1 MQSEASETFLA
12 LKRQTQEP
20 LNGWCG
26 EVLLYYKKAEAVPK
40 LSRNGS

>member
-26 EVLLYYKKAEAVPK
+26 EVLLSYKKGRSSSET
-40 LSRNGS
+40 